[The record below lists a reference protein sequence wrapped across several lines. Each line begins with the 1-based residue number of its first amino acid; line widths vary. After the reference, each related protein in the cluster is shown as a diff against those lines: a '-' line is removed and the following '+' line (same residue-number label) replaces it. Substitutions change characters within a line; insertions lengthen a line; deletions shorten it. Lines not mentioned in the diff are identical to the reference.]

1 MGVQQPPVPATNL
14 TLISRL
20 SFCAGEAGENAPLVV
35 CAQNGRLMEGRFVP
49 LCISIHDN
57 PRTAPALSRK
67 LTNFAKL
74 RL

>member
-35 CAQNGRLMEGRFVP
+35 CAQNGRILLANSKVSKSVSPTWGV
-49 LCISIHDN
+49 
-57 PRTAPALSRK
+57 ALSQRHRVK
-67 LTNFAKL
+67 
-74 RL
+74 